1 MMDCELLGVYRE
13 KRFSPG
19 KVEDDA
25 AILDMTLASLD
36 HQGWRVAGVEPESL
50 SSVTFRPQ
58 GVVTMAQSAEALAFL
73 DEWVKQGT
81 RVINSSA
88 AIRNCYRKPLTRLL
102 AEAGV
107 KTPQGRMLRLN
118 GSAAPPDLPWPRPV
132 WLKRG
137 DVHAMQEGD
146 VVFVQGHEE
155 LEPAL
160 RHFQRHGIEDALLQE
175 HIEGEVIK
183 FYGVCRKSYFK
194 AFWAATG
201 GEATMQ
207 VGALQSLAEA
217 AAGAVGIEVY
227 GGDAVLTPAHELFL
241 IDLNDWPSFSR
252 CCSEAAVNIASYVMA
267 EMAARR

>member
-1 MMDCELLGVYRE
+1 MNDCEVLGIYRE

-25 AILDMTLASLD
+25 AILDMTLAALD
-36 HQGWRVAGVEPESL
+36 HQGCRVAGVEPESL
-50 SSVTFRPQ
+50 RSFPSRPQ
-58 GVVTMAQSAEALAFL
+58 CVVTMAQSAEALAL
-73 DEWVKQGT
+73 LEEWEEHGT

-118 GSAAPPDLPWPRPV
+118 GTAAALDLPWAQPL

-146 VVFVQGHEE
+146 VVLIQARED

-183 FYGVCRKSYFK
+183 FYGICRRSYFK

-201 GEATMQ
+201 EEATMQ
-207 VGALQSLAEA
+207 VGPLQGLAEEA
-217 AAGAVGIEVY
+217 AETVGIEVY

-252 CCSEAAVNIASYVMA
+252 CRGEAAVSIASYVMA
-267 EMAARR
+267 EMAARH

>member
-1 MMDCELLGVYRE
+1 MNDLQFLGIYRE

-19 KVEDDA
+19 KIEDDA
-25 AILDMTLASLD
+25 AILDMTLAALADS
-36 HQGWRVAGVEPESL
+36 GGKVASVYPESL
-50 SSVTFRPQ
+50 QLCTSRPPC
-58 GVVTMAQSAEALAFL
+58 VVTMAQSAAALAAL
-73 DEWVKQGT
+73 DDWQRQGT

-107 KTPQGRMLRLN
+107 KTPHSRMLRLD
-118 GSAAPPDLPWPRPV
+118 GAAHSFDLPLARPI

-146 VVFVQGHEE
+146 VVLIKAPQD

-175 HIEGEVIK
+175 HIDGEVIK
-183 FYGVCRKSYFK
+183 FYGVCGKGYFK
-194 AFWAATG
+194 AFWAETDD
-201 GEATMQ
+201 EATAQ
-207 VGALQSLAEA
+207 VGPLQGLAEA
-217 AAGAVGIEVY
+217 AARAVGIEVY
-227 GGDAVLTPAHELFL
+227 GGDAVLTPARELFL

-252 CCSEAAVNIASYVMA
+252 CCSEAAVHIAAYVKA